1 MIKKVFSKTTTLVI
15 KEAFVFVAIKVVL
28 LLRSMMETFVNQMAG
43 TSEIERLKEET
54 SLVFSEFIIN
64 HQNDF
69 SLIFAI
75 TLLLLIIAAIT
86 ILVNDAIKISNIIKE
101 NED

>member
-1 MIKKVFSKTTTLVI
+1 MIKKIFSKTTTFVI
-15 KEAFVFVAIKVVL
+15 KEAFIFVAIKVVF

-43 TSEIERLKEET
+43 TSEIERLKGET
-54 SLVFSEFIIN
+54 SLIFSEFIIN

-75 TLLLLIIAAIT
+75 TSLLLIIAAIT
-86 ILVNDAIKISNIIKE
+86 ILVNDAIKIINIIKE